1 MGSIIRHAADVAAR
15 GLEALME
22 NVAADSVGEA
32 PSRDRS
38 ADTKQG
44 LGGVSTRELVRDVR
58 RLATYAVET
67 GRLPD
72 EVDMADI
79 YRAEIRLAQG
89 EELASEEFTR
99 IVGYYQ
105 KLEHGFPNITTHT
118 LAATEP
124 EIPGRI
130 RTSPAGRYLIR
141 LWAGTIVVVAAIIL
155 ANLVPQ
161 LVSGDS
167 LVYQAMNHL
176 EPFLYGAFG
185 AFAFILRVTEK
196 RLWTREF
203 VPARAPE
210 HINRLVLGTLAGGAI
225 ILFFAEI
232 PDSGNSVQIGGAALG
247 FIAGYSVDFLFQTIE
262 RVIGALLPKVG
273 LESLEHRSQ
282 RRRDEELIRRYEAL
296 AQETDDEN
304 VRKIMRRLA
313 EEIRHR

>member
-1 MGSIIRHAADVAAR
+1 
-15 GLEALME
+15 ME

-32 PSRDRS
+32 LARDRS
-38 ADTKQG
+38 VDTGQG
-44 LGGVSTRELVRDVR
+44 LGGVSLRELVRDVR
-58 RLATYAVET
+58 RLAIHAVET
-67 GRLPD
+67 GQLPG

-79 YRAEIRLAQG
+79 YRAEINL
-89 EELASEEFTR
+89 ESDEKLSSEAFNR
-99 IVGYYQ
+99 IVGYYRD
-105 KLEHGFPNITTHT
+105 LEHRFPTITTHT

-141 LWAGTIVVVAAIIL
+141 LWVGTVLIVLAIIL

-161 LVSGDS
+161 LIAEDA
-167 LVYQAMNHL
+167 LLNQAITHL

-203 VPARAPE
+203 DPARAPE
-210 HINRLVLGTLAGGAI
+210 HINRIVLGTLAGGAI

-232 PDSGNSVQIGGAALG
+232 PNGGNSVQIGGAALG

-262 RVIGALLPKVG
+262 RVIAALLPKVG
-273 LESLEHRSQ
+273 LETLEHRSL
-282 RRRDEELIRRYEAL
+282 RRRGDKEMIRRFETL

-304 VRKIMRRLA
+304 VRKVMEQLA
-313 EEIRHR
+313 EEMRHR